1 MMEITI
7 NDTQYRLKR
16 KPQPSP
22 TVRKLS
28 AIAAMAS
35 AFEIT
40 DPYSKRQKP
49 TPQYDLD
56 YVVQEFKLIQ
66 QKQSKLS
73 SQQRQNI
80 IVAFK
85 NNFEPISRK
94 TES

>member
-35 AFEIT
+35 AFEII
-40 DPYSKRQKP
+40 DPYGRQKP

-85 NNFEPISRK
+85 NNFEPTSRK